1 MRREDLYDRL
11 AGEAGCVVQALDSV
25 EIGLTD
31 VDHYFD
37 YLGGLSLLARERTGR
52 DPEVYLTDTTRS
64 LDRVDRLEEV
74 AAREARV
81 KLLNPRWYEAM
92 LSSGYSGVR
101 EITGRLEN
109 LHGLQA
115 TTGRIEGW
123 VFDETVRTFLADQP
137 MADRLQRLNADAYR
151 SMVDTLAEARD
162 RGLWEPAEGIG
173 EVLDEVQEGAMELAE
188 FEAG

>member
-1 MRREDLYDRL
+1 M
-11 AGEAGCVVQALDSV
+11 
-25 EIGLTD
+25 
-31 VDHYFD
+31 
-37 YLGGLSLLARERTGR
+37 
-52 DPEVYLTDTTRS
+52 
-64 LDRVDRLEEV
+64 
-74 AAREARV
+74 

-92 LSSGYSGVR
+92 LASGYSGVR

-123 VFDETVRTFLADQP
+123 VFDETVRTFLVDTP
-137 MADRLQRLNADAYR
+137 MAERLQRLNAGAYR

-188 FEAG
+188 FGTG